1 MVSPVSCPLSPH
13 SLKKLHDLVH
23 VSVEGI
29 WDQGLDEGFA
39 SGVFHEMLTRHKAAL
54 GDLGDLLL
62 LFRRPCLG
70 IGQLTSKGRAQIQ
83 GGYEVKAAMELM
95 RGLPPPTV
103 VKQDKAFRDV
113 MNRTIKQAEEQAK
126 AVFKKNSVPR
136 DATVEWVVAIGPYF
150 MITQFGPFTDTELS
164 ACSPDQFLVTQAA
177 ESYKNHN
184 GRTRYDLYLMGTE
197 EAAVAFHEYLIS
209 GFRLHHHNT
218 DLI

>member
-13 SLKKLHDLVH
+13 SLKKLHDLVQ

-83 GGYEVKAAMELM
+83 GRYEVKAAMEPM
-95 RGLPPPTV
+95 RGLPPTV
-103 VKQDKAFRDV
+103 VKQNKAFRDV
-113 MNRTIKQAEEQAK
+113 MNRTIKQAEDHAK

-136 DATVEWVVAIGPYF
+136 DATVEWVIAIGPYF
-150 MITQFGPFTDTELS
+150 TIIQFGPFTDTELS
-164 ACSPDQFLVTQAA
+164 TCSPEVTQAA

-184 GRTRYDLYLMGTE
+184 GQTRYDLYLMLKKQLSLSTSTLYQ
-197 EAAVAFHEYLIS
+197 AFVSIAIIQ
-209 GFRLHHHNT
+209 T
-218 DLI
+218 